1 MRPHPYVTARKG
13 VIVSV
18 NRIAIGVIAGMAMVG
33 CQDARQPLAPTRS
46 VGSSGSAIV
55 ETGARNA
62 TVQSPQNAGGPAIDV
77 SGEWESSGEYFVY
90 LLEWAAP
97 FFGFEPEGTRTQL
110 RCRYTGTFTLAQTG
124 STSNGTYTENGVC
137 DSAGG
142 QVGPV
147 VVAGEI
153 ENGTI
158 RGQSI
163 QYSLLELG
171 GPPVE
176 CPQHGAI
183 EVENGV
189 AVRLHGSGSCIEPG
203 HPRSPL
209 DAPPPRAG
217 VNRTLWEATRP

>member
-1 MRPHPYVTARKG
+1 MSG
-13 VIVSV
+13 S
-18 NRIAIGVIAGMAMVG
+18 RIAIGVIAGMAMVG
-33 CQDARQPLAPTRS
+33 CQDVRQPLAPARS
-46 VGSSGSAIV
+46 LGPSGWATA
-55 ETGARNA
+55 EAGAQNA
-62 TVQSPQNAGGPAIDV
+62 TVQSPQNVGGPAIDV
-77 SGEWESSGEYFVY
+77 SGEWELSGEYFVY

-97 FFGFEPEGTRTQL
+97 FFGFQPEGTRTHL
-110 RCRYTGTFTLAQTG
+110 RCHYTGTLTLAQTG
-124 STSNGTYTENGVC
+124 STFSGTYTEDGVC
-137 DSAGG
+137 ESAGG

-147 VVAGEI
+147 VVTGEI
-153 ENGTI
+153 ANGTI
-158 RGQSI
+158 RGRSI

-209 DAPPPRAG
+209 DVPPPRAG
-217 VNRTLWEATRP
+217 ANRTLWEATRP